1 MWTSIFLQPA
11 AQTIPSVPIP
21 QTSPMT
27 FALQKGCS
35 SLQNFCSG
43 RTHAFSAFH
52 WLVFVLSYEILR
64 IFFALKIPYCL
75 QSLPRLGLYEKGTF
89 LEKCHLLN
97 VSYCKILESQDVLL
111 CGPSEISRKFK
122 GLGRQDSISWMMRW
136 LDGVFQGQY
145 LSINYVRHH

>member
-52 WLVFVLSYEILR
+52 WLVFVLSYEIFR

-75 QSLPRLGLYEKGTF
+75 QSLSRLVLYEKGTF
-89 LEKCHLLN
+89 LEKFHLFN

-111 CGPSEISRKFK
+111 CGFFRNIEKIQRPRSPRFYIMDDEVARWGFS
-122 GLGRQDSISWMMRW
+122 GSIPE
-136 LDGVFQGQY
+136 
-145 LSINYVRHH
+145 H